1 MTLLT
6 LETGSEKLILDY
18 TPLEHNQVGIN
29 AAEYYGGILHE
40 QKEFTPSTRPVVPSY
55 QLDSKLEQF
64 DELYKICF
72 FKA

>member
-6 LETGSEKLILDY
+6 LETGSEKMILDY
-18 TPLEHNQVGIN
+18 TSLEHNQVGIN

-40 QKEFTPSTRPVVPSY
+40 RKEFTPSTSPVIPSN

>member
-18 TPLEHNQVGIN
+18 TALEHNQVGID
-29 AAEYYGGILHE
+29 AAEYHGGILHE
-40 QKEFTPSTRPVVPSY
+40 RKEFTPSTRPVIPSY

-64 DELYKICF
+64 DKLYKICF

>member
-18 TPLEHNQVGIN
+18 KPLENNQVGIN
-29 AAEYYGGILHE
+29 VAEYYGGILHE
-40 QKEFTPSTRPVVPSY
+40 RKEFAPSTRPVIPSY

>member
-1 MTLLT
+1 MTLLI
-6 LETGSEKLILDY
+6 LENGSEKMILHY
-18 TPLEHNQVGIN
+18 TSVENNMVGIDSV
-29 AAEYYGGILHE
+29 EYYGGILHE

-64 DELYKICF
+64 DELYKTCF